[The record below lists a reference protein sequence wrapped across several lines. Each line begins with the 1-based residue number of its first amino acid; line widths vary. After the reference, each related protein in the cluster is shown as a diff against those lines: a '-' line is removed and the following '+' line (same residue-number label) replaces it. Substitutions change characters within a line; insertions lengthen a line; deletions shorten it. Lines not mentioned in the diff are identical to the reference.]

1 MIDVTVPS
9 DKNIALKE
17 IEKKSK
23 YKDIELEIQRMWHM
37 KILVIPVVAGALG
50 AVKKGVVENVK
61 KVSEAVTVTEFQKV
75 CILGF
80 ARILR
85 RVLSV

>member
-1 MIDVTVPS
+1 MAYENLS
-9 DKNIALKE
+9 D
-17 IEKKSK
+17 
-23 YKDIELEIQRMWHM
+23 
-37 KILVIPVVAGALG
+37 PVVAGALG